1 MVCITAHM
9 FSSPVAVVLST
20 VWDALKEEL
29 EGEGKRERGRGRGDR
44 MVRHMQTTPATTMQC
59 NTCRYSGL
67 PIP

>member
-29 EGEGKRERGRGRGDR
+29 EGEGKKERG
-44 MVRHMQTTPATTMQC
+44 TEW
-59 NTCRYSGL
+59 
-67 PIP
+67 